1 MTRRRTQWKTGVFA
15 AAALLALGG
24 AWERSRGP
32 AAPVEAAAATDTV
45 SLAANQC
52 TNVGLTWPQGT
63 PLETVA
69 AAVSPAGALESIWK
83 QTIRDDRLVFVA
95 WSPIA
100 GAPNDYT
107 NTALPLEAAFICM
120 RSAGTLE
127 RPELMR

>member
-1 MTRRRTQWKTGVFA
+1 MTRRTPWKIALVA
-15 AAALLALGG
+15 ATALVALGG

-32 AAPVEAAAATDTV
+32 AVPAAAAAATDTV
-45 SLAANQC
+45 TLAANQC

-63 PLETVA
+63 SVATVA

-107 NTALPLEAAFICM
+107 NTELPLEAAFICM
-120 RSAGTLE
+120 RAAGTLE
-127 RPELMR
+127 RPNR

>member
-1 MTRRRTQWKTGVFA
+1 MTRRRTQWTIGLFA
-15 AAALLALGG
+15 AAALLAVGG
-24 AWERSRGP
+24 GSDRSRGSTPP
-32 AAPVEAAAATDTV
+32 AEAAAATDQV
-45 SLAANQC
+45 SLTAGC

-63 PLETVA
+63 SLETVA

-83 QTIRDDRLVFVA
+83 QTIRDDRLVFAA